1 MRWSQAGAAG
11 GRQTKATEKGNKSVN
26 LGGFD
31 NGQRAPGLQN
41 NGKIFTLG
49 GITALICYSLQLLVM
64 VENKNAKVFSVK
76 QGKEKKHK
84 PKLFGGPRQTGKQ
97 W

>member
-1 MRWSQAGAAG
+1 MRNYAVMLYPCLSDALVTPAGPAG

-26 LGGFD
+26 LGVFD

-49 GITALICYSLQLLVM
+49 GITGSDLL
-64 VENKNAKVFSVK
+64 FLSSY
-76 QGKEKKHK
+76 
-84 PKLFGGPRQTGKQ
+84 
-97 W
+97 